1 MSNKHSEVA
10 VEPDNLPAGLLAGVV
25 GAMVVI
31 VIGFVFF
38 AWIFTGWMTQRL
50 QEERN
55 SVEPTALIE
64 VMAAQGAVLAGEAT
78 IEVEGNVVQPIS
90 IDEAMELVVA
100 EPERFGLGTAR

>member
-31 VIGFVFF
+31 VIGFVIF
-38 AWIFTGWMTQRL
+38 AWMFTGWMTQRI

-64 VMAAQGAVLAGEAT
+64 SRAAQAAVLAGEGTVA
-78 IEVEGNVVQPIS
+78 VEGTLVQPIS
-90 IDEAMELVVA
+90 IDAAMELVIGS
-100 EPERFGLGTAR
+100 PERFGLGTAR